1 MRTMHCPLIGVVLLL
16 AACSQSGDGQGGQ
29 GAGLP
34 VTVIVAAPQPIEETL
49 PVLVRVEAPV
59 QPLVL
64 AETAGRVLAVH
75 VDVGQAVEA
84 GSLLVE
90 LDDRDQRLAVAAAEA
105 QLSRLAALIRQE
117 RRTVERLRSL
127 ARRDSVSAAA
137 LEEAQARE
145 EALLAQRREA
155 EAALDGARLAL
166 ERTRIL
172 SPIAGVV
179 DQRLVGVGDYL
190 APGKPVASLV
200 GGDERR
206 LVAALPETIAP
217 RLRAGMTL
225 RLSAPEGVTLE
236 LAVESLRPAV
246 SPAGRAIE
254 VLAFARGDEA
264 RALRAGARIAGELVL
279 ERREGFWLPA
289 LAVVERR
296 AGTTVYLASGGRAEA
311 RQVETGVRRGGFVEV
326 RSGLEAG
333 AQVIVEGAGFLTDGA
348 PIRIQ
353 EQTS

>member
-1 MRTMHCPLIGVVLLL
+1 MRTIAWLFIGAALPL
-16 AACSQSGDGQGGQ
+16 AACAPRQEDQAGA

-34 VTVIVAAPQPIEETL
+34 VTVIAAAPQPIEETL
-49 PVLVRVEAPV
+49 AVLVRVEAPV

-75 VDVGQAVEA
+75 VEVGQAVEA

-105 QLSRLAALIRQE
+105 QLARLEALIRQE
-117 RRTVERLRSL
+117 QRNVERLRNL

-137 LEEAQARE
+137 LDEALARQD
-145 EALLAQRREA
+145 ALLAQRREA
-155 EAALDGARLAL
+155 EAALEGARLAL

-172 SPIAGVV
+172 SPISGVV

-190 APGKPVASLV
+190 ALGKPVVSLV

-206 LVAALPETIAP
+206 LVAALPETIGP

-225 RLSAPEGVTLE
+225 RLSAPEGAAIE
-236 LAVESLRPAV
+236 LPVEALRPAV

-254 VLAFARGDEA
+254 VLAFARGAEA
-264 RALRAGARIAGELVL
+264 RALRPGARIAGELVL

-296 AGTTVYLASGGRAEA
+296 AGTTVYLARGGRAEA

-326 RSGLEAG
+326 RSGLEVG

-348 PIRIQ
+348 PIRIR
-353 EQTS
+353 EQAS